1 MKLTGLH
8 LLLTYQCTLECDHC
22 FVWGSPWQNGTM
34 TLSNVHDIL
43 QQAKEVGSIKSIY
56 FEGGEPFLYYAT
68 LLSSVREANALGFQV
83 GIVSNGY
90 WATSVKD
97 AVVWLEPFAGL
108 VSDLSVSSDVY
119 HWNEKLSRQAKNAG
133 AAAKKLGIPLGMIEI
148 AQPEEANAAT
158 GEGQLPLGQ
167 SAVLYRGRAADK
179 LAARAEK
186 HSWSEFVECRHE
198 DLRDPGRVHVD
209 PMGNLHICQ
218 GISIGN
224 LFTTP
229 LGEICA
235 KYDPDSHP
243 IAGALLAGGP
253 AELVQRYSLP
263 YKTKYADACHLCYDA
278 RLALRTRFPE
288 VLVPDQMYGTS

>member
-34 TLSNVHDIL
+34 TLSNVHEIL
-43 QQAKEVGSIKSIY
+43 KQAKAVGTIKSIY
-56 FEGGEPFLYYAT
+56 FEGGEPFLYYAI
-68 LLSSVREANALGFQV
+68 LLSSVREANSLGFQV

-90 WATSVKD
+90 WATSVMD

-108 VSDLSVSSDVY
+108 ISDLSVSSDVY
-119 HWNEKLSRQAKNAG
+119 HWNEKLSRQAQNAS

-148 AQPEEANAAT
+148 AQPEEANAVSI
-158 GEGQLPLGQ
+158 EGQLPLGQ

-179 LAARAEK
+179 LASRAEK
-186 HSWSEFVECRHE
+186 HAWDEFTECGHE
-198 DLRDPGRVHVD
+198 DLREPGRVHVD
-209 PMGNLHICQ
+209 PLGNLHICQ

-224 LFTTP
+224 MFDKP
-229 LGEICA
+229 LREICA
-235 KYDPDSHP
+235 KYDPDLHP

-253 AELVQRYSLP
+253 AELVRRYSLP
-263 YKTKYADACHLCYDA
+263 YKSKYADGCHLCYDA

-288 VLVPDQMYGTS
+288 TLAPDQMYGVS